1 MPIQGNI
8 DALLEDSIPANVKG
22 NKTVEMTFPCL
33 NIEELTDPE
42 FSAAFYAADAPM
54 RAAVLYAADGRLSGA
69 VLMEQETES
78 WTAVRRL
85 YSNEKFE
92 KMLNTYGEDLIFI
105 WEGNTH
111 CIVTPRSGVYTVKR

>member
-42 FSAAFYAADAPM
+42 FSAAF
-54 RAAVLYAADGRLSGA
+54 YAADGRLSGA